1 MITKT
6 FDSWDTD
13 DIERTF
19 RLRRVL
25 DFPTLQSWIDI
36 PLLTTLD
43 ATTRQNLET
52 LRQKIFLYGSG
63 WNEDELKFHFI
74 APLVSIVDFS
84 IEAKNV
90 HSFTQRT
97 MTAIVN
103 DIELTGRVDFV
114 VATGKMKP
122 IQPFFFLHEYKKEF
136 AGNSDPRAQL
146 LAEMLA
152 ARELNGIDYPMY
164 GCYVV
169 GRMWFFVVLTGS
181 DYAESRAFDCTQDD
195 IFHILA
201 ILTEAKRIIG
211 VLADKYA

>member
-19 RLRRVL
+19 HLRRTF
-25 DFPTLQSWIDI
+25 DSSILQSWIDV
-36 PLLTTLD
+36 PTLTTLD
-43 ATTRQNLET
+43 ATTRQNLEA
-52 LRQKIFLYGSG
+52 LRLKLQLYVDG

-74 APLVSIVDFS
+74 APLISIIDFS
-84 IEAKNV
+84 IERKNV

-97 MTAIVN
+97 LTATVG
-103 DIELTGRVDFV
+103 DVQMTGRVDFI
-114 VATGKMKP
+114 VATGKTKP

-136 AGNSDPRAQL
+136 ASNSDPRAQL

-152 ARELNGIDYPMY
+152 ARELNAIEYPMY

-169 GRMWFFVVLTGS
+169 GRMWFFVVLEGNTYAQSS
-181 DYAESRAFDCTQDD
+181 DFSASGED
-195 IFHILA
+195 IFQIIA

-211 VLADKYA
+211 TLADDYA